1 MNQTSVKS
9 SQEVAGEIEI
19 INPLGLHARAAS
31 KLVALANKYNS
42 DVWVGKDETEGN
54 AKSILGVLML
64 ACAKGSKIRLRCQGQ
79 DAADAYR
86 ALTELVVN
94 GFGEL

>member
-1 MNQTSVKS
+1 MNQSTVKS
-9 SQEVAGEIEI
+9 NQGVAGEIEI

-31 KLVALANKYNS
+31 KLVALANKYNA
-42 DVWVGKDETEGN
+42 DVWVGKDDTEVN

-64 ACAKGSKIRLRCQGQ
+64 ACAKGSKIRLRCEGR
-79 DAADAYR
+79 DAGEAYQ
-86 ALTELVVN
+86 ALTELVAN